1 MMKLAIGIICLLF
14 AYLLEGQSIEQVKFT
29 GRAELMLEL
38 THRYKS
44 NYLTISHH
52 QFRMAFTEL
61 HPYQSDL
68 DEIVTEKHSFH
79 GHTWMIDILPDYGD
93 DQGLVTPIGFDYY
106 GGLYYSKVLSN
117 DQGGHTSM
125 INYLSAENELYAD
138 IIPGLVNHSG
148 LQSGAL
154 SKNERYMILST
165 QGAYTH
171 GKEDLYVIE
180 YLGSSWGHM
189 TNLGSIVNTKDQEIT
204 PYLATDN
211 KTLFFSSD
219 RTGGKGGYDIYMTER
234 LDDTWQ
240 NWTRPINVSEVN
252 SIQSETSF
260 CFVETDP
267 FAYFIRSDKLDVY
280 GDIMEIPIEQSIVED
295 SSFTEI
301 VDVIEKAYF
310 KVVDGVT
317 ERAIASELVIV
328 EDYDQR
334 QNESGIFEAEE
345 LVGKTLIFK
354 SSGYFSS
361 KLKVGESVPKGEN
374 IIFLQPLTTGSS
386 ITLENVLFKRAT
398 ANILTSS
405 YEQLDLLVEVMN
417 ENPDLNIRLK
427 GHTDNKGNPVSNL
440 ELSQNRVDAVA
451 DYLRNKGINRRRIS
465 GIGYGG
471 KYPIASNET
480 EETRQLNRRVEFE
493 IME

>member
-1 MMKLAIGIICLLF
+1 MKLAIVILCLLSV
-14 AYLLEGQSIEQVKFT
+14 YLSEGQSIEQVKFT

-52 QFRMAFTEL
+52 QYRMAFTEL
-61 HPYQSDL
+61 HPYESDL
-68 DEIVTEKHSFH
+68 DEIVTEKHNFH

-106 GGLYYSKVLSN
+106 GGLYYNKVLS
-117 DQGGHTSM
+117 DEVGGHIST
-125 INYLSAENELYAD
+125 INYLSNNNILYED
-138 IIPGLVNHSG
+138 VIPDLVNQSG
-148 LQSGAL
+148 LQSGGL
-154 SKNERYMILST
+154 SKNDRFMILST
-165 QGAYTH
+165 QGAFTH
-171 GKEDLYVIE
+171 GKDDLYVIE
-180 YLGSSWGHM
+180 YIENNWSHM
-189 TNLGSIVNTKDQEIT
+189 TNLGSVVNTKYQEIT
-204 PYLATDN
+204 PFLATDN
-211 KTLFFSSD
+211 KTLFFASD
-219 RTGGKGGYDIYMTER
+219 RQGGKGGYDIYMTER

-260 CFVETDP
+260 CFIETDP
-267 FAYFIRSDKLDVY
+267 FAYFIRSDELDVY
-280 GDIMEIPIEQSIVED
+280 GDIMEIPIKQNIVED

-301 VDVIEKAYF
+301 IDVYKKSYF
-310 KVVDGVT
+310 KVVDG
-317 ERAIASELVIV
+317 ASENNIPAELIIV
-328 EDYDQR
+328 EDFITR
-334 QNESGIFEAEE
+334 KKESGIFEAED
-345 LVGKTLIFK
+345 LVGKTLVFK
-354 SSGYFSS
+354 SAGYFSS
-361 KLKVGESVPKGEN
+361 KLKVGESVPLGEN
-374 IIFLQPLTTGSS
+374 IIYLQPLTAGSS
-386 ITLENVLFKRAT
+386 ITLENVLFERAT